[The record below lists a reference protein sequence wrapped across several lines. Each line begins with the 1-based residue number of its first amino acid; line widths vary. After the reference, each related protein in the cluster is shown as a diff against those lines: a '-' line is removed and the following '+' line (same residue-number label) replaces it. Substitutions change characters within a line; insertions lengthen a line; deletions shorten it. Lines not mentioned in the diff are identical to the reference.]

1 MKIYHLDNYGFTLV
15 ESIFVL
21 MLMGILAMIAIP
33 KLEIPIKNSIQ
44 TINKYSK
51 SGLDSGRRSVP
62 IAKEFRLLSEKLSIR
77 SYIFSAKDFYMI
89 NSSLP
94 NTLADLRRFTRVSGC
109 LKSTRKNRLRNP
121 KDCKALGDNL
131 SVSSWDSKNG
141 FYWIQMFSTDA
152 RLNILAIP
160 YIKSEKGVSAC
171 YNSFTGA
178 VQIKSFKSKDSKI
191 TTIKC

>member
-1 MKIYHLDNYGFTLV
+1 
-15 ESIFVL
+15 
-21 MLMGILAMIAIP
+21 
-33 KLEIPIKNSIQ
+33 NSIQ

-51 SGLDSGRRSVP
+51 AGLDSGRRSVD

-94 NTLADLRRFTRVSGC
+94 TTAGDLRRFTRVSGC
-109 LKSTRKNRLRNP
+109 LKSTRKNRLENP
-121 KDCKALGDNL
+121 KYCKTLGNNL

-141 FYWIQMFSTDA
+141 FYWIEMFTTDE

-160 YIKSEKGVSAC
+160 YIESEKGITAC
-171 YNSFTGA
+171 YNSLSGA
-178 VQIKSFKSKDSKI
+178 VQIKSFKSNDLK
-191 TTIKC
+191 TATIKC